1 VTGTS
6 ALPTSVSVYQD
17 SGGTG
22 FHVEPRA
29 FLGARVLLI
38 ATLLAAPLAFGAVQ
52 TWAWAAISIS
62 ALLMLLLWALGC
74 VRQGVIRIVWSP
86 LYVPAALFVL
96 LGTAQLYGRLTLDAI
111 ATREALIKLVA
122 YLIVF
127 FLAGQLFA
135 FASPR
140 VWGALGLTVTLFAFA
155 LALFAILQFFS
166 SGGTVY
172 WAVKPP
178 RWGGYVFG
186 PYINHNHYAGL
197 MEMLIPIAAAFV
209 LSCRESQ
216 SWRTLLRF
224 SVLVAVAAL
233 LLSGSRGG
241 MIALLGEILIL
252 SAVVH
257 KFSRTPGRKARA
269 TLVGVGIVA
278 AALLFF
284 WMDPGEVSKRLTTVA
299 NLAQSPEATLG
310 ERKMVA
316 IDSLRIWRDHPW
328 LGTGLGSFETAYPR
342 YRSFPGDAVY
352 DHAHNDYAEA
362 LAETGLVGGVLILA
376 AIVLFF
382 RIAFR
387 DLATRLRHE
396 VGWIQLGAALGCCG
410 LLIHS
415 LVDFN
420 LHIPANVA
428 WFAVS
433 AAIATKVY
441 TLGNRFPHGEAG
453 QSNQLENRAGPSPD
467 TLRRA

>member
-6 ALPTSVSVYQD
+6 ALPTSAPVYQD
-17 SGGTG
+17 SGGAG
-22 FHVEPRA
+22 FRREPRA

-38 ATLLAAPLAFGAVQ
+38 ATLLGAPLAFGAVQ
-52 TWAWAAISIS
+52 TWAWAATSIL
-62 ALLMLLLWALGC
+62 ALLTLLLWTIGC
-74 VRQGVIRIVWSP
+74 VRQGVIRIAWSP

-111 ATREALIKLVA
+111 ATRESLIKLA
-122 YLIVF
+122 TDLIIF

-135 FASPR
+135 FASPK
-140 VWGALGLTVTLFAFA
+140 VWRAFGLTVTLFAFA

-166 SGGTVY
+166 SGGTIY
-172 WAVKPP
+172 WTVKP

-186 PYINHNHYAGL
+186 PYVNHNHYAGL

-209 LSCRESQ
+209 LSCSESQ
-216 SWRTLLRF
+216 SWRTLLGF
-224 SVLVAVAAL
+224 SVLVPVAAL

-269 TLVGVGIVA
+269 TPVALGIVA
-278 AALLFF
+278 AAMLFF
-284 WMDPGEVSKRLTTVA
+284 WMDPGEVSERLATVA

-310 ERKMVA
+310 ERKMAA
-316 IDSLRIWRDHPW
+316 IDSLRILRDHRW
-328 LGTGLGSFETAYPR
+328 LGTGLGSFETVFPR

-387 DLATRLRHE
+387 DLAARLRHE

-415 LVDFN
+415 FVDFN
-420 LHIPANVA
+420 LHIPANAA

-433 AAIATKVY
+433 AAIAATVH

-453 QSNQLENRAGPSPD
+453 
-467 TLRRA
+467 

>member
-6 ALPTSVSVYQD
+6 ALPTSVSAYQD
-17 SGGTG
+17 SGGAG

-38 ATLLAAPLAFGAVQ
+38 ATLLGAPLAFGAVQ

-62 ALLMLLLWALGC
+62 ALLLLLLWAIGC
-74 VRQGVIRIVWSP
+74 VRQGVIRIAWSP

-96 LGTAQLYGRLTLDAI
+96 LGTAQLYGGLTLDAMG
-111 ATREALIKLVA
+111 TRESLIKLVA

-166 SGGTVY
+166 SGGSIYWTV
-172 WAVKPP
+172 KL

-209 LSCRESQ
+209 LSSSESQ

-224 SVLVAVAAL
+224 SILVPVAAL

-284 WMDPGEVSKRLTTVA
+284 WMDPGEVSQRLTTVA
-299 NLAQSPEATLG
+299 KLAQSPEATLG
-310 ERKMVA
+310 ERTMVA

-362 LAETGLVGGVLILA
+362 LAETGLVGAGLMLGGLL
-376 AIVLFF
+376 LFL
-382 RIAFR
+382 RLAFR
-387 DLATRLRHE
+387 QLAERLRNE

-420 LHIPANVA
+420 LHIPANAA

-453 QSNQLENRAGPSPD
+453 QSNQLENRACPSPD